1 MRRYRSLGSLINA
14 GGVKP
19 AFDPDAAIL
28 RWMAIDPEA
37 LYAPVRSGFPVC
49 PAPVLDVGAGSGR
62 DAIWLLGQGHSV
74 TCVEPHPVLRARGQS
89 VVGGAQWID
98 CALPDLVGVSGR
110 FDLIL
115 VGAVWHVLEED
126 QHADAFCRLAEL
138 LADKGR
144 LIVSLKQAEN
154 TPVIMDEA
162 RIAAAGLEVQ
172 QVAVTPSIQAGNHA
186 LGVMWEWKVLRPK
199 AVGQRS

>member
-1 MRRYRSLGSLINA
+1 MQ
-14 GGVKP
+14 
-19 AFDPDAAIL
+19 F
-28 RWMAIDPEA
+28 
-37 LYAPVRSGFPVC
+37 GFWSK
-49 PAPVLDVGAGSGR
+49 G
-62 DAIWLLGQGHSV
+62 
-74 TCVEPHPVLRARGQS
+74 TVLRALSRIPFCARVGNPWW
-89 VVGGAQWID
+89 GGAQWID

-126 QHADAFCRLAEL
+126 QHADALCRLAEL

-154 TPVIMDEA
+154 APVIMENA
-162 RIAAAGLEVQ
+162 GIAAAGLEVQ
-172 QVAVTPSIQAGNHA
+172 QVEVTPSIQAGNHA
-186 LGVMWEWKVLRPK
+186 LDVMWEWKVMRPK